1 MRGHVPT
8 LIVMLY
14 NWFRTIP
21 FGNILVL
28 YNFRLTPKDLN
39 ILQIEEVVV
48 YISMV
53 YTIIPNV
60 CNLYQKNDPA
70 FLLKCALMNVDLFA
84 NTHYLDWDQKPLHC
98 CMLKFWCVGKY
109 SGGFFGAPE
118 NLFQTKAE
126 HRWFE
131 SCLVQQ
137 GLTEIWTIL
146 WAGWLY
152 PSWSTDYLGY
162 NQRAA
167 FLHAPLT
174 ITTVFSW
181 HGQLPAPS
189 DRENLIAPL
198 EGFFHQCRLWLQK
211 RKLHYLW
218 SALDWLLQYIA
229 LSQSLTFKTRVFVY
243 FVQSLCSLQGLY

>member
-1 MRGHVPT
+1 MQFVSKEWPCFSIKMCTNECRFICQHS
-8 LIVMLY
+8 L
-14 NWFRTIP
+14 
-21 FGNILVL
+21 
-28 YNFRLTPKDLN
+28 FRLGPKAIALLHAEVLVRWQ
-39 ILQIEEVVV
+39 ILWRI
-48 YISMV
+48 
-53 YTIIPNV
+53 
-60 CNLYQKNDPA
+60 L
-70 FLLKCALMNVDLFA
+70 
-84 NTHYLDWDQKPLHC
+84 
-98 CMLKFWCVGKY
+98 WC
-109 SGGFFGAPE
+109 S
-118 NLFQTKAE
+118 FQTKAE

-146 WAGWLY
+146 WAGWLC
-152 PSWSTDYLGY
+152 PSWSTDHLGY